1 MLPLCRDQG
10 IAVLPWSPLARGRLT
25 RDADATSA
33 RQDSDAVGKGLYDA
47 AADADWAI
55 IAKVAEIAEARGV
68 PRAQVALAWVAAK
81 PEVAAPIIGAAKPG
95 HLTDAVA
102 ALDLVLTDDEIAALE
117 SLYTPHPIVGF
128 A

>member
-25 RDADATSA
+25 RDADANTA
-33 RQDSDAVGKGLYDA
+33 RQDSDEVGKGLYDA
-47 AADADWAI
+47 AAAADRAI
-55 IAKVAEIAEARGV
+55 IAKVAEIANNRGV
-68 PRAQVALAWVAAK
+68 PRAQVALAWVAMK
-81 PEVAAPIIGAAKPG
+81 PEVAAPIVGASKPG

-102 ALDLVLTDDEIAALE
+102 ALDLVLTADEISALE

>member
-1 MLPLCRDQG
+1 
-10 IAVLPWSPLARGRLT
+10 
-25 RDADATSA
+25 
-33 RQDSDAVGKGLYDA
+33 
-47 AADADWAI
+47 
-55 IAKVAEIAEARGV
+55 
-68 PRAQVALAWVAAK
+68 AQVALAWVAAK

-102 ALDLVLTDDEIAALE
+102 ALDLVLMDDEIAALE